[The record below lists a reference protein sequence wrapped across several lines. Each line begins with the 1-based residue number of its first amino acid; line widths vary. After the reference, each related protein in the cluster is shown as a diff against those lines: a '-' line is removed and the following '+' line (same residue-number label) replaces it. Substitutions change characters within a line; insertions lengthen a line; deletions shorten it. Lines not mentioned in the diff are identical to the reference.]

1 MIFESLAVKVSVLR
15 LVLPPTVVAKILLY
29 PVSRA
34 FLVAFSGIEYLR
46 SSVTHFF
53 WEWQS
58 AQTYSVVWGIP
69 LNLSAQLAFVNLEQE
84 GKENQVI
91 GLLLSVRHC
100 VYILSSLIL
109 MTTLGG
115 RWYIPILQTEA
126 KSNETC
132 LRAQL
137 IDSRVGILNPALSGF
152 KAQAF
157 PHCFVVSLLGS
168 LVGWGAVKVGCLLN
182 SKLYPL

>member
-1 MIFESLAVKVSVLR
+1 MAECPDVQCGL
-15 LVLPPTVVAKILLY
+15 
-29 PVSRA
+29 
-34 FLVAFSGIEYLR
+34 
-46 SSVTHFF
+46 
-53 WEWQS
+53 
-58 AQTYSVVWGIP
+58 GIP
-69 LNLSAQLAFVNLEQE
+69 LNLSSRLAFVNLEQE

-109 MTTLGG
+109 ITILGG
-115 RWYIPILQTEA
+115 MWYIPILQTEA
-126 KSNETC
+126 KSDETC

-157 PHCFVVSLLGS
+157 PTVSRCPSYKALLPEG
-168 LVGWGAVKVGCLLN
+168 L
-182 SKLYPL
+182 